1 MASKSSSA
9 APADAKQVFRQFAWN
24 LAGSLAG
31 KKAQKQP
38 VSRSRAAAARKR
50 GAGK

>member
-1 MASKSSSA
+1 MAEKTSSA
-9 APADAKQVFRQFAWN
+9 RPADAKQVFRQFAWN

-38 VSRSRAAAARKR
+38 ARRPRSASARKR

>member
-1 MASKSSSA
+1 MAGKASSA
-9 APADAKQVFRQFAWN
+9 APADARQVFRQFAWN

-38 VSRSRAAAARKR
+38 ARRARSAGSRKR
-50 GAGK
+50 STGK

>member
-1 MASKSSSA
+1 MADKASSA
-9 APADAKQVFRQFAWN
+9 TPADARQVFRQFAWN

-38 VSRSRAAAARKR
+38 ARRAPNTGTRKRAA
-50 GAGK
+50 GK

>member
-1 MASKSSSA
+1 MAEKASSA

-38 VSRSRAAAARKR
+38 VRRPRAAGAHKR
-50 GAGK
+50 SAGT